1 VENFKH
7 DAPFRE
13 PGVLARVLRWPA
25 WGDSAGFSGEFEDC
39 VMSLSVSSSS
49 SALSYLQSFFQSGS
63 TSGTTSTDP
72 LMGLEQMI
80 SGLTGSGAS
89 SGGPSAPSGSGA
101 TTQPFQSGTLAALLS
116 LQGQGGTGQSSGLL
130 SKLDTDGDGTI
141 SKSEFESA
149 LGSAGVDTT
158 SADSL
163 FSKLDANGDG
173 SVTGSELRTAK
184 HGGHHAGGAGAA
196 GSSGG
201 GADSLMDQTDA
212 TGATTQTTTGPDGS
226 TTTTTTYADGTTMTT
241 TTPPTSQN
249 NGSSNS
255 EAGNNSGGQS
265 NGQASNG
272 QRNST
277 LLDQWMR
284 LQSQLVTQATSA
296 LSALV

>member
-1 VENFKH
+1 MENFKH
-7 DAPFRE
+7 SEGFRAS
-13 PGVLARVLRWPA
+13 GVLARVLRCPA
-25 WGDSAGFSGEFEDC
+25 WGDNAGFSGEFEDC

-72 LMGLEQMI
+72 LLGLEQMI

-89 SGGPSAPSGSGA
+89 SGGASAPSGSGA

-116 LQGQGGTGQSSGLL
+116 LQGQGGTGQSSGLM
-130 SKLDTDGDGTI
+130 SKLDTDGNGSI
-141 SKSEFESA
+141 SKSEFENA
-149 LGSAGVDTT
+149 RGSAGVDTT
-158 SADSL
+158 SADNL
-163 FSKLDANGDG
+163 YSKLDANGDG
-173 SVTGSELRTAK
+173 TVTGSELRTAK
-184 HGGHHAGGAGAA
+184 QGGHHGAGGAGAA
-196 GSSGG
+196 NGSGG

-241 TTPPTSQN
+241 TTPPTSQSSGAS
-249 NGSSNS
+249 NGESGN
-255 EAGNNSGGQS
+255 NNSGQSSTGQS
-265 NGQASNG
+265 NN
-272 QRNST
+272 T

-284 LQSQLVTQATSA
+284 LQSQLVTQATSV